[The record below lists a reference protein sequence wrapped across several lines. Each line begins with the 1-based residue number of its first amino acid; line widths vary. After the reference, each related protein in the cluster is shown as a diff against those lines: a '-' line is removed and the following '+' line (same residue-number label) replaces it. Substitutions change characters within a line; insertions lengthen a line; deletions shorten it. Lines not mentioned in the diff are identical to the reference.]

1 MIQINLNILVSN
13 EKRED
18 VLSIFRSVLEPTK
31 VEPGCMSCFL
41 CQDLL
46 DEHRLRFTTEWRIR
60 EALDSYLRSVLYRS
74 VLVAVDL
81 AAEAPEINIH
91 TISETHG
98 LEYIAAV
105 REGHSHVHI
114 SHNACAEQNCG
125 GVKNTQED

>member
-1 MIQINLNILVSN
+1 MIQANLNILVSN

-18 VLSIFRSVLEPTK
+18 ALSIFRSVLETTK
-31 VEPGCMSCFL
+31 VKPGCIHCFL

-46 DEHRLRFTTEWRIR
+46 DRCRLHFTTEWRTC
-60 EALDSYLRSVLYRS
+60 EDLDSYLRSMLYRS

-91 TISETHG
+91 MISETHG

-105 REGHSHVHI
+105 REG
-114 SHNACAEQNCG
+114 CG
-125 GVKNTQED
+125 A